1 MVYFRSCFSRK
12 RLASAYA
19 HNSRKRT
26 TLPTDTFFKSVP
38 VRLRESWLYQETV
51 LKIQKLLKNVCE
63 TQSLLLTYLR
73 TLSEDGNIFW
83 TNWCALFTSYVCF
96 FIFAHRLWQGIVFI
110 VINDLQKKT
119 FLSFVSSVCFFLF
132 WSNGGTNCS
141 YLSYYKA
148 VNWHRWRMGKRTFQK
163 KRREKRIYIQ
173 QSSCTVPRFLSSVL
187 NNHL

>member
-1 MVYFRSCFSRK
+1 M
-12 RLASAYA
+12 
-19 HNSRKRT
+19 
-26 TLPTDTFFKSVP
+26 
-38 VRLRESWLYQETV
+38 
-51 LKIQKLLKNVCE
+51 CE
-63 TQSLLLTYLR
+63 THTYSNLSRDLKWRWEHFLNELVCSFYFLR
-73 TLSEDGNIFW
+73 L
-83 TNWCALFTSYVCF
+83 F

-148 VNWHRWRMGKRTFQK
+148 VNWYRWRMGKRTFQK

-173 QSSCTVPRFLSSVL
+173 QSSYTVPQFLSSVL
-187 NNHL
+187 NNHLLNMKIHRIDLWVKDPVPRKANLGCKRRAHVVD